1 MRLRSLRARLLAG
14 VAVLVACGLTAGAV
28 VTYEEQRSFLM
39 DRVDQ
44 QVQEAATPLSFELGV
59 RRRFDARAG
68 SPPGTRQPAD
78 RPPSG
83 GNGRGGQPPP
93 TAAAALPPG
102 TFGAL
107 LSASGRVL
115 KARTFS
121 YGGRSAPHPAL
132 PLHPQLSTF
141 GALHPFTVSSRGAA
155 GQSYR
160 AAAFRTQSGQI
171 MLVAVPLHEVT
182 QTLHRLIK
190 VELMAGIAVILALIA
205 LGWLVIRLGLRPLTR
220 IGQTASEIAAGD
232 LSRRVAPSDGRTEVG
247 RLGRSLNEML
257 AQIETAFAARQ
268 DSEDRLR
275 RFLADASHELRTPLA
290 AIRGYAELFGMGA
303 AEDRETL
310 ARAMSRIESESA
322 RMGVLVE
329 DLLVLAQLDHA
340 PEPRRVPVD
349 LGELVEQASA
359 DLRVT
364 APDREVTLR
373 LDPNGCQTV
382 LGDPS
387 QLRQVLA
394 NLTRNAVVH
403 TPPET
408 TIELSVTG
416 DDELVRATVRD
427 HGPGLPAGAG
437 TQLFERFWRSERG
450 RSRGRDGA
458 GLGLAIADAIVA
470 AHGGSIE
477 AENAPGG
484 GARFVV
490 TLPAARVATPSPGSQ
505 ETLSLLTS
513 DS

>member
-1 MRLRSLRARLLAG
+1 MRLRSLRARLLLG

-28 VTYEEQRSFLM
+28 VTYAEQRSFLM

-44 QVQEAATPLSFELGV
+44 QVDAAAAPLSFELGV
-59 RRRFDARAG
+59 RERPGALLRPGQGQAGRRP
-68 SPPGTRQPAD
+68 PPGSD
-78 RPPSG
+78 R
-83 GNGRGGQPPP
+83 GRGQPPP
-93 TAAAALPPG
+93 AAAAVLPPG

-107 LSASGRVL
+107 LGRNGKVLRTRAFSYSGRTVT
-115 KARTFS
+115 R
-121 YGGRSAPHPAL
+121 PAL
-132 PLHPQLSTF
+132 PAHLRLSTV
-141 GALHPFTVSSRGAA
+141 GSLHPFTFRSLGAA
-155 GQSYR
+155 AENYR
-160 AAAFRTQSGQI
+160 AAAFRTRSGQI
-171 MLVAVPLHEVT
+171 MLVAVPLHEVE
-182 QTLHRLIK
+182 QTLHRLVK
-190 VELMAGIAVILALIA
+190 VELMVGAGVILALIA
-205 LGWLVIRLGLRPLTR
+205 LGWLVIRIGLRPLSR

-232 LSRRVAPSDGRTEVG
+232 LSRRVAPADGRTEVG

-257 AQIETAFAARQ
+257 AQIETAFAARR

-310 ARAMSRIESESA
+310 ARAMSRIESEAA

-329 DLLVLAQLDHA
+329 DLLLLAQLDHA

-349 LGELVEQASA
+349 LAELVEQAA
-359 DLRVT
+359 DDLRVT
-364 APDREVTLR
+364 APDRDVAMR
-373 LDPNGCQTV
+373 RGGDGPWTV

-387 QLRQVLA
+387 QLRQVVA

-403 TPPET
+403 TPPGT
-408 TIELSVTG
+408 AIELSLTAG
-416 DDELVRATVRD
+416 DGVVHATVRD

-437 TQLFERFWRSERG
+437 EQLFARFWRSEGG

-458 GLGLAIADAIVA
+458 GLGLAIADAVVVA
-470 AHGGSIE
+470 HDGSIT
-477 AENAPGG
+477 AEDAPGG

-490 TLPAARVATPSPGSQ
+490 TLPAAGAAAPAPGSQ